1 MNLCAQN
8 NSTFI
13 EAIKK
18 ITECVALYKLRFME
32 KYDLK
37 GEEFIELV
45 KLLKVMRISES
56 GGQAKLMVEDGI
68 VFRNGEPEF
77 RKRAKL
83 RAGDLIE
90 VMDFKVKVV

>member
-1 MNLCAQN
+1 ML
-8 NSTFI
+8 
-13 EAIKK
+13 
-18 ITECVALYKLRFME
+18 KLHNDFKCWNMDS
-32 KYDLK
+32 YDLK

-68 VFRNGEPEF
+68 VYRNGEQEF

-83 RAGDLIE
+83 RAGDVIE
-90 VMDFKVKVV
+90 VMDFKIKVT